1 MILNEGMTLYHGSY
15 APISVID
22 LSKCANGKDF
32 GRGFYVTSDK
42 DQAVRFIKT
51 SLLKAQQIGVVDT
64 GQKYGYLSEFCFH

>member
-15 APISVID
+15 ASISVI
-22 LSKCANGKDF
+22 DF